1 MRTRYPA
8 SLALFSLILMLG
20 LSACGDDAPEALNAE
35 QAVPVRMQEVNTTE
49 VQQAYR
55 YSGTVQGMNKVQL
68 STKMLGRIT
77 SLSVE
82 EGDRVRKGQ
91 VLARIKSE
99 GVQAQ
104 KTQVLANLQEAEA
117 GLVNAETN
125 YQRMKTLHEAQSA
138 TRKEFDDASTH
149 YEMMQARRAALQG
162 KLHEVDD
169 VLGYAVITA
178 PIDGYVVQKMAEAG
192 SIASPGMPLL
202 VVENTQSLEV
212 IAQVPE
218 TDIQR
223 FAVGDTVD
231 IEIGAVGD
239 ATMRGTVTQ
248 INPAGH
254 TASRQFKVQV
264 AVLGSARDDVKS
276 GMYARV
282 VLRKGTRSV
291 IAVPEDALI
300 QRGQL
305 TGLLTVDQ
313 QNRAL
318 LRWVRTGKQYGDTVE
333 ILSGLAEGERYIAAH
348 EGRLND
354 GQQVTILN

>member
-1 MRTRYPA
+1 MRTSYPA
-8 SLALFSLILMLG
+8 SLVALGLTFVLS
-20 LSACGDDAPEALNAE
+20 LSACSGEAPQTQADAP
-35 QAVPVRMQEVNTTE
+35 AVPVRLQEVQTTE

-55 YSGTVQGMNKVQL
+55 YSGTVQGTNKVQL

-77 SLSVE
+77 ALSVE

-99 GVQAQ
+99 DVAAQ

-117 GLVNAETN
+117 GLANAETN
-125 YQRMKTLHEAQSA
+125 YRRMKTLYDAESA

-149 YEMMQARRAALQG
+149 YEMMQARIAALQG
-162 KLHEVDD
+162 KLSEVDD
-169 VLGYAVITA
+169 VLGYAVVTA

-192 SIASPGMPLL
+192 SMASPGMPLL
-202 VVENTQSLEV
+202 VVENTERMEV

-231 IEIGAVGD
+231 IEIGAVGEA
-239 ATMRGTVTQ
+239 ATRGIVTQ
-248 INPAGH
+248 INPSGH
-254 TASRQFKVQV
+254 SASRQFRVTV
-264 AVLGSARDDVKS
+264 GVLGDASDGVKS

-282 VLRKGTRSV
+282 VLRKGARSV
-291 IAVPEDALI
+291 IAVPRDVLI
-300 QRGQL
+300 ERGQL

-318 LRWVRTGKQYGDTVE
+318 LRWVRTGKQYGDRVE
-333 ILSGLAEGERYIAAH
+333 ILSGLAEGERYVAAH
-348 EGRLND
+348 EGRLSD
-354 GQQVTILN
+354 GQQVTIQN